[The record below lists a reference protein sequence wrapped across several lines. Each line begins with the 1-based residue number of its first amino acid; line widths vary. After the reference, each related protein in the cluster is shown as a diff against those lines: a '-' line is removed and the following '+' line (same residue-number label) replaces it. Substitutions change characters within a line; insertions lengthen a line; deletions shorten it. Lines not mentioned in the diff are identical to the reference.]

1 VFLKVWAGMTLEVP
15 TNTAASR
22 QTLEELRRS
31 PDPRASCE
39 AIMGQTAPQQRL
51 TLTAEDM
58 QEYRDYAAGV
68 QAALRQPPAEAKGV
82 IDGLEAQRSR
92 LSGVEQDMAP
102 NAQKVNLVR
111 LEVMTA
117 RADLL
122 GALDAVIK

>member
-1 VFLKVWAGMTLEVP
+1 VFLKVWAGMTLEEIARTLEVP

-31 PDPRASCE
+31 PDPRASYE

-51 TLTAEDM
+51 TLTAED
-58 QEYRDYAAGV
+58 RDYAAGV

-111 LEVMTA
+111 LEV
-117 RADLL
+117 R
-122 GALDAVIK
+122 KS